1 MLRSGEFAFYHNQEY
16 ELYENGDGTV
26 NLVRDNPQSIEHG
39 FIKDPFSNRFEKTV
53 NVQEVTNAYQIKTYG
68 KYKNVEVNIRTE
80 DEQSYLIGTSDAAKA
95 QILNLDRTD
104 KYFYEKWVPK
114 DEVEIFEVKK
124 AIVL

>member
-1 MLRSGEFAFYHNQEY
+1 MLRSGDFALYHNQEY

-26 NLVRDNPQSIEHG
+26 NLVTDNPQSIEHG

-53 NVQEVTNAYQIKTYG
+53 NVQEVTNAYHIKTYG
-68 KYKNVEVNIRTE
+68 KYKNVEVNVRTE
-80 DEQSYLIGTSDAAKA
+80 DEQSYLIGTPDAAKA
-95 QILNLDRTD
+95 QILNLDRID
-104 KYFYEKWVPK
+104 KYFYEKWVLK

>member
-26 NLVRDNPQSIEHG
+26 SLVTNNLQSIEHG
-39 FIKDPFSNRFEKTV
+39 FTKDPFSNRFEKAV

-80 DEQSYLIGTSDAAKA
+80 DEKSYLIGTSDEAKA
-95 QILNLDRTD
+95 QILNLDRID